1 MNVRRLPFLLLIP
14 LAGLAVPHAIGA
26 PPAGSRPTALVEPQ
40 GKGVKALQ
48 AEINAKLNKTP
59 REVFEKLGKIR
70 TKSAFQVL
78 KTSAQK
84 LKGRQAK
91 IRAFAAMRHL
101 LDDEKLKDPVLEHI
115 EDVAINGSSGN
126 AQAAVRGLAQFG
138 QRGKVGLRRIV
149 EESDDVRTRQFA
161 FRPIHKELLSEGGTK
176 VRDMVL
182 RDFLV
187 PESGSEDQALA
198 LLRMY
203 TSPADL
209 KLFKAVVEDEE
220 RSISMRRIVIRAM
233 ESLAPKGAGDSEV
246 RPKKGDQAAAVIM
259 VGLKSDEPRLQY
271 QALLSTGLRP
281 APMSGAAMRVINK
294 HAKSDDDATRRAAT
308 LLLLEKGDG
317 KLTPLKLAGSR
328 DVMMRQAAA
337 IALGSVPGDQSF
349 KALAKL
355 ATDKNWTVKVEA
367 IRALSAQ
374 RDRRAI
380 PLLVER
386 IHREQ
391 GRLIAD
397 VAAALEGLTGRT
409 YGTSVKT
416 WRRFWNKEGDE
427 FEMPTLAQ
435 ATEALEA
442 RAKKKNKAAAA
453 AGASVASFY
462 GLSVISGR
470 FAIVFDAS
478 LSMQAKG
485 KSGKRRIET
494 AKEQLKSTIN
504 RLGEGTLL
512 NLIPFAAKVDPLWD
526 RLMPLNEETQA
537 EAIEFTDGLIM
548 KLGTDIYDGLF
559 TAFLDEQIDTIYVLS
574 DGASTEGVV
583 KDTDGLQEEVSRWN
597 SVRGIRIHCIA
608 IGTNHPLLRG
618 LAADSGG
625 TFVRV
630 D

>member
-1 MNVRRLPFLLLIP
+1 MLIA
-14 LAGLAVPHAIGA
+14 LAGLAASLTLEA
-26 PPAGSRPTALVEPQ
+26 TATGSEPIPLVEPQ

-48 AEINAKLNKTP
+48 AEINAKQNKTP
-59 REVFEKLGKIR
+59 REVFEKLGKIK
-70 TKSAFQVL
+70 TKSAFQAL
-78 KTSAQK
+78 KSSAQK

-101 LDDEKLKDPVLEHI
+101 LDDEKLKGPVLDHI
-115 EDVAINGSSGN
+115 VDVAINGSSGS

-138 QRGKVGLRRIV
+138 QPGKVSLRRIV
-149 EESDDVRTRQFA
+149 EESDDERTRQFA
-161 FRPIHKELLSEGGTK
+161 FRPIHRELLSESGTV

-182 RDFLV
+182 KDFVV
-187 PESGSEDQALA
+187 PESGSENQALA

-220 RSISMRRIVIRAM
+220 RSITMRRILIRAM
-233 ESLAPKGAGDSEV
+233 EGLAPKAAADSEV
-246 RPKKGDQAAAVIM
+246 RPKKDDLAAAVIM
-259 VGLKSDEPRLQY
+259 GGLKSDEPRLQY
-271 QALLSTGLRP
+271 QALLSTSLRP
-281 APMSGAAMRVINK
+281 APMSGTAMRVVKK
-294 HAKSDDDATRRAAT
+294 HAKSDDDATRRAAA

-317 KLTPLKLAGSR
+317 KLTPLKLASSR

-337 IALGSVPGDQSF
+337 IALGGVPGDKSF
-349 KALAKL
+349 KTLVKL
-355 ATDKNWTVKVEA
+355 VGDKNWTVKVEA
-367 IRALSAQ
+367 VRALSAQ

-386 IHREQ
+386 INREQ

-397 VAAALEGLTGRT
+397 LAAALEGLTGRT

-416 WRRFWNKEGDE
+416 WRRFWNKEGDQ

-435 ATEALEA
+435 ATKALEA
-442 RAKKKNKAAAA
+442 RANKKEQAAAA

-504 RLGEGTLL
+504 RLGEGTLI

-526 RLMPLNEETQA
+526 RLMPLNEETKA
-537 EAIEFTDGLIM
+537 EAIEFTDELVM

-583 KDTDGLQEEVSRWN
+583 KDTEGLQEEVARWN
-597 SVRGIRIHCIA
+597 SVRGIQIHCIA